1 MLLVLLEPSASLVLL
16 VRSGLQVLRVLLV
29 PLDNQDSKVF
39 LAIQVTVD
47 NKDHRELEGL
57 MEILDLQVQLVN

>member
-47 NKDHRELEGL
+47 DKDHRELEGL